1 MQLRAFELAGVG
13 FVVEGKKSGVK
24 ARPELNRLLS
34 ILRPGDEL
42 IVWRLD
48 RLARSLVDLLSI
60 LRAVERAGA
69 GFWSLTE
76 PVETVTPAGRM
87 VVQMLAAFAEYE
99 RALIVERATAGMRAA
114 RARGVRFG
122 APPRVDRQ
130 ALAELLRAGVTYTE
144 AARRMC
150 CARETVYRLVKSG
163 EVPGI
168 SYKSQRIRNV

>member
-13 FVVEGKKSGVK
+13 FVVEEKKSGVK

-48 RLARSLVDLLSI
+48 RLARSLVDLLLI

-69 GFWSLTE
+69 GFRSLTE

-122 APPRVDRQ
+122 APPG
-130 ALAELLRAGVTYTE
+130 AGGA
-144 AARRMC
+144 AARGRHVHGSGPANVLC
-150 CARETVYRLVKSG
+150 SGDGVSTG
-163 EVPGI
+163 EVRR
-168 SYKSQRIRNV
+168 STWNQL